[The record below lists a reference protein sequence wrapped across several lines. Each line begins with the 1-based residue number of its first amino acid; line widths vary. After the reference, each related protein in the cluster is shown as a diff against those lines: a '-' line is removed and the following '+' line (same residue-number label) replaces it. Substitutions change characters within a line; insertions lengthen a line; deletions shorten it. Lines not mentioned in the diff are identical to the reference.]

1 VRITRSVREIALA
14 FQAAQARR
22 TRLTANEV
30 QRLWAQLD
38 RRDLSGSWDA
48 SVGPR
53 IVRAITAGQLSA
65 AAGADGYVDEV
76 VDAEGADPARA
87 GRVRPEAFAG
97 VAADGRS
104 LDSLMLL
111 SVITTK
117 QGIAGGLSEDDALMR
132 GLNQALRLSSSE
144 VAQAGRSAVGSSMT
158 GVRTIQGYVRVV
170 QPPACARCIILAG
183 TEYGWN
189 KGFQRHPRC
198 FPAGVVVSG
207 PPNLAA
213 ARRWYQGE
221 LVVLTTASGQ
231 ELPVTGNHPVL
242 TDRGW
247 LPANLIQEGDHVV
260 RSALSQGAVPLV
272 VPDER
277 QVPAR
282 IEDLWRPSGVMPLLQ
297 MPATAEDF
305 HGDGGH
311 GDVDVV
317 LTDGL
322 LRQWG
327 EASLGEPLGELALSF
342 GVVAAALLSQHGAS
356 FEGFE
361 ALLGAANGVM
371 GRSGLGG
378 SLFGAHLGGAD
389 LASLGVAPSLYAS
402 FGQPARDDVPTDS
415 ILLSQGV
422 LAGPGHVGGDDL
434 VGGQGGESGVGR
446 WDPAGSYRSPES
458 VSSYARLG
466 GGLRDRLSGQVEL
479 DCVVELRRVQWSGH
493 VYNLT
498 SSEGWYSANGLIV
511 SNCDCVHLP
520 TTLIARHQHRDRG
533 FIDPNAYFSSL
544 GRAEQDRVFTAAG
557 ARAIREGGDMGQIVN
572 ARRGMYTTTAFG
584 RTLRATREGTTTR
597 GFFYRQ
603 ERARDIARGRVP
615 ADIGRQ
621 YRLTTPRLLPEQ
633 IFELAESRDEAIAML
648 RRFGYLS

>member
-1 VRITRSVREIALA
+1 VRIARSVREIALA

-38 RRDLSGSWDA
+38 RRDLSGSWEA

-189 KGFQRHPRC
+189 KGFQRHPK
-198 FPAGVVVSG
+198 
-207 PPNLAA
+207 
-213 ARRWYQGE
+213 
-221 LVVLTTASGQ
+221 
-231 ELPVTGNHPVL
+231 
-242 TDRGW
+242 
-247 LPANLIQEGDHVV
+247 
-260 RSALSQGAVPLV
+260 
-272 VPDER
+272 
-277 QVPAR
+277 
-282 IEDLWRPSGVMPLLQ
+282 
-297 MPATAEDF
+297 
-305 HGDGGH
+305 
-311 GDVDVV
+311 
-317 LTDGL
+317 
-322 LRQWG
+322 
-327 EASLGEPLGELALSF
+327 
-342 GVVAAALLSQHGAS
+342 
-356 FEGFE
+356 
-361 ALLGAANGVM
+361 
-371 GRSGLGG
+371 
-378 SLFGAHLGGAD
+378 
-389 LASLGVAPSLYAS
+389 
-402 FGQPARDDVPTDS
+402 
-415 ILLSQGV
+415 
-422 LAGPGHVGGDDL
+422 
-434 VGGQGGESGVGR
+434 
-446 WDPAGSYRSPES
+446 
-458 VSSYARLG
+458 
-466 GGLRDRLSGQVEL
+466 
-479 DCVVELRRVQWSGH
+479 
-493 VYNLT
+493 
-498 SSEGWYSANGLIV
+498 
-511 SNCDCVHLP
+511 CDCVHLP

-557 ARAIREGGDMGQIVN
+557 ARAIREGGDMSQIVN

-584 RTLRATREGTTTR
+584 RTLRATREGTTSR

-621 YRLTTPRLLPEQ
+621 YRLTSPRLLPEE
-633 IFELAESRDEAIAML
+633 IFRLAEGRDEAIAML
-648 RRFGYLS
+648 RRFGYIT